1 VNIPRG
7 MAVDTGLRSGP
18 ENIWLDRDQWR
29 VARQAER
36 PFGFARFHR
45 FRPTASLGAFET
57 PGHALRPE
65 YCRDHEIDIVRRVSG
80 GGAVYL
86 DSGQV
91 CWTLTFSRN
100 AVDNPTSLAEWLTW
114 LSEGVIRGLRRLG
127 VEAIFAAPNDIEVAG
142 HKLASGFLSLS
153 ESAVLFQG
161 SILLDFDTEAM
172 MKALRVPTEKLT
184 PEGIRTARRRFVTL
198 RELGV
203 ELAPGVIQQRL
214 LEGWTEQLRLEFA
227 PLLAARHDLRAM
239 DGDASVPREDWEIET
254 DHWHRVFVKTP
265 GGVLHA
271 RVCLSQDGHTLQR
284 AEFAGGVHVYP
295 GHLLSALASS
305 LAMTPVA
312 SVDGKLDEF
321 FRTHAYD
328 MLQIEPEDVRSVLRL
343 ALDRY
348 AQQIQ
353 FALSDPQVNTLM
365 VHTLQKQS
373 ATDIVQAA
381 SVMLV
386 PYCAKPS
393 WCKWRHL
400 DGCPECGMC
409 EVGEAYRL
417 ARARGMRVTTI
428 TSFEHLEKTLS
439 ELRAQGAPAYVGMC
453 CRHFYIKRQYAF
465 REAGIPAVLMD
476 ISGANCYELRQE
488 ELAYD
493 GKFEAETRLNLDVLK
508 QVMARVPP
516 VSERRN

>member
-1 VNIPRG
+1 MKICHG
-7 MAVDTGLRSGP
+7 MALDSGLRSGP
-18 ENIWLDRDQWR
+18 ENIRLDRDQWR
-29 VARQAER
+29 AARQAAT
-36 PFGFARFHR
+36 PFCFVRFHR
-45 FRPTASLGAFET
+45 FLPTASLGALET

-65 YCRDHEIDIVRRVSG
+65 YCRHHEIDIVRRVSG

-86 DSGQV
+86 DSGQL
-91 CWTLTFSRN
+91 CWTLTFSRL
-100 AVDNPTSLAEWLTW
+100 AAGTPTSLAEWLAW
-114 LSEGVIRGLRRLG
+114 LSEGVIQGLRRLG
-127 VEAIFAAPNDIEVAG
+127 VEANFAAPNDIEVAG
-142 HKLASGFLSLS
+142 HKLASGFVTLS

-161 SILLDFDTEAM
+161 SILMAIDTEAM

-184 PEGIRTARRRFVTL
+184 PEGIRTARHRFVTL

-203 ELAPGVIQQRL
+203 DLEPGVIQQRL
-214 LEGWTEQLRLEFA
+214 LEGWAEQLHLEFA
-227 PLLAARHDLRAM
+227 PPIEAGHDLVRN
-239 DGDASVPREDWEIET
+239 DGDTSVPLEDWETET
-254 DHWHRVFVKTP
+254 GHWHRMFVKTP

-271 RVCLSQDGHTLQR
+271 RLCLSRDGHTLQQ

-295 GHLLSALASS
+295 GDLLSALASW

-312 SVDGKLDEF
+312 SLDDKLDEF
-321 FRTHAYD
+321 FRTHVYD
-328 MLQIEPEDVRSVLRL
+328 MLQIGPEDVRRVLHL

-348 AQQIQ
+348 TQQIQ
-353 FALSDPQVNTLM
+353 FALSDPQANTLM
-365 VHTLQKQS
+365 VHAPRQQT
-373 ATDIVQAA
+373 AADIAQAA

-417 ARARGMRVTTI
+417 ARERGMRVTTI
-428 TSFEHLEKTLS
+428 TNFEHLEKTLS
-439 ELRAQGAPAYVGMC
+439 ELRAQGTQAYVGMC
-453 CRHFYIKRQYAF
+453 CRHFYIKREYAF

-476 ISGANCYELRQE
+476 ITGANCYELLQE
-488 ELAYD
+488 DLAYE
-493 GKFEAETRLNLDVLK
+493 GKFKAQAHLNLDVLK

-516 VSERRN
+516 VSEKRN